1 MASRATNAWCRKG
14 GRERVE
20 MKASRKNREVGGRTK
35 TKTTMATK
43 ERKLNGG
50 SMEERETEREREVTS
65 CKVFCQARESTNP
78 S

>member
-1 MASRATNAWCRKG
+1 
-14 GRERVE
+14 

-50 SMEERETEREREVTS
+50 SMEERETEREREKKKCVDSKPYNTS
-65 CKVFCQARESTNP
+65 FKVFPCHDKHKLFIFFNP
-78 S
+78 K